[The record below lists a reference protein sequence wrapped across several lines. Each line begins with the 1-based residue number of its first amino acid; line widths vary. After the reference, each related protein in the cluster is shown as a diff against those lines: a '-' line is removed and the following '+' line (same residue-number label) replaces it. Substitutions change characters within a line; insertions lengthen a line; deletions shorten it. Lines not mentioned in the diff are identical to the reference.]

1 MFESG
6 DMSITKWTSST
17 FHWKLT
23 CSCNDIAE
31 TLLSW
36 RQTPITDCYGL
47 PNLYTY
53 KHWSIW
59 EHFSQFI
66 DFHPISFDIFEV
78 FEVLRYLSYV
88 RTSSALYLSFFLSFC
103 LYIKVPHRG
112 VMVSVLDSSAVR
124 SWVRPLIGLNEI
136 L

>member
-112 VMVSVLDSSAVR
+112 VMVSVLDSSAVDR
-124 SWVRPLIGLNEI
+124 GFDPWSG
-136 L
+136 